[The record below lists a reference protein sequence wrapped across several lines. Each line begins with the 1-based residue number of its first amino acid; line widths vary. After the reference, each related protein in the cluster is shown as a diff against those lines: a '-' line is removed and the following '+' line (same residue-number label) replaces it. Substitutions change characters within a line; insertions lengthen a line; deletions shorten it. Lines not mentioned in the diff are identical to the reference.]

1 MTPPR
6 ATFDSSAPAPTAS
19 RPSTARLLWESIERD
34 EPGTLAKYGVTDASV
49 DAPGKSLEQAVEA
62 GWIPAEEMRMIQGV
76 ASEEDLIALDYT
88 PTEIAELLEE
98 QRVRACASST

>member
-6 ATFDSSAPAPTAS
+6 AFEGSAPAPAVS
-19 RPSTARLLWESIERD
+19 RPSTARLLWEQIERD
-34 EPGTLAKYGVTDASV
+34 EPGTLAKYGVTDQSL
-49 DAPGKSLEQAVEA
+49 DAPGKTLEQAVEA

-76 ASEEDLIALDYT
+76 ASEEDLIALGYT
-88 PTEIAELLEE
+88 PTEIVELLAE